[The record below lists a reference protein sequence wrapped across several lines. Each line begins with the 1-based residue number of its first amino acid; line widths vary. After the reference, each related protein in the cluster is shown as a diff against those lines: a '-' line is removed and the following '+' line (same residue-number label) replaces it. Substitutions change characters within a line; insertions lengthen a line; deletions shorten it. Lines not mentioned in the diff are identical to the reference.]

1 MQQQRRPQL
10 DPARIQA
17 DRQDQRPLR
26 WCRQRVEKGTVA
38 LPIGDFLVE
47 IVAGG
52 LLSAAALSS
61 GFLLARYRRFRRRGD
76 LGALF
81 GLGFSSLRI
90 VHSAIFDPT
99 RNAYNWPASDVRAV
113 RYLTGA
119 LEAAGYQGDADFS
132 VVGEPEVVDLPD
144 AEHEL
149 WQGSMILLCGPKRN
163 KLTAKALDLCP
174 TQNYSMEVDEQSH
187 EKILRDLRREVVL
200 LSTQDSA
207 FPEEAQD
214 PHDYGYILS
223 FPSPRAA
230 HCRITVV
237 AGIHGPGSLRLAS
250 SSQFPAG
257 GRTPPSLASS

>member
-1 MQQQRRPQL
+1 
-10 DPARIQA
+10 
-17 DRQDQRPLR
+17 
-26 WCRQRVEKGTVA
+26 VEKGTVA

-119 LEAAGYQGDADFS
+119 LEAAGYQGDADFG

-187 EKILRDLRREVVL
+187 ENILRDLRREVVL

-223 FPSPRAA
+223 FPSQG
-230 HCRITVV
+230 C
-237 AGIHGPGSLRLAS
+237 GIVRLWGCELVFCGVWAPG
-250 SSQFPAG
+250 FVI
-257 GRTPPSLASS
+257 